1 MGHASIMTTI
11 LIFVMLVTF
20 ILFGLPIAIAM
31 GLTSV
36 IAIAV
41 FGDPIMLQVI
51 SQRIYGGTTAFT
63 LLAIPFFILAGN
75 LMNTGGMTHRIF
87 RFAHM
92 LVGHMRGGLGHVNVV
107 GSMVFAGMSGSALAD
122 AMGLGAIE
130 VKAMQEKGYETRF
143 AAAVSAA
150 SATVGPVI
158 PPSVPLV
165 LFGSMTSTSI
175 GALFVG
181 GILPGLMMGLSM
193 MAVIAIL
200 ARRRNYPREKSVTLL
215 EALGGLRDGLLALV
229 TPGIIMGGILLGFFT
244 PTEAAAVAC
253 IYALVLGFFVYREL
267 KFSDMPGILLETAR
281 QTAQVMWIVGA
292 AALFG
297 WVLIFLRVPDALIGW
312 LTTVSTNKWVILT
325 LINLILLFLGCFM
338 EGLAIMLLTI
348 PIFFPIILKIGIDP
362 VHFGIV
368 MTLNLMVG
376 LLTPPVGMVLY
387 AMSSIAKVPIVE
399 LTRELVPF
407 MFCIVVVLLI
417 TTYVPATVTF
427 LPSLVFK

>member
-1 MGHASIMTTI
+1 MTTLFI
-11 LIFVMLVTF
+11 FSLLIAFIML
-20 ILFGLPIAIAM
+20 GLPIAIAM
-31 GLTSV
+31 GLTSI
-36 IAIAV
+36 IAISM
-41 FGDPIMLQVI
+41 FGDIVMLQVI
-51 SQRIYGGTTAFT
+51 SQRIYGGITAFT

-75 LMNTGGMTHRIF
+75 LMNTGGMTTRIF

-165 LFGSMTSTSI
+165 LYGSMTSTSI
-175 GALFVG
+175 GALFLG
-181 GILPGLMMGLSM
+181 GVIPGLLMGLSM
-193 MAVIAIL
+193 MVVIAIL
-200 ARRRNYPREKSVTLL
+200 ARRRNYPREERATIREV
-215 EALGGLRDGLLALV
+215 LGGLRDGLLALL
-229 TPGIIMGGILLGFFT
+229 TPGIIIGGILLGLFT
-244 PTEAAAVAC
+244 PTEAAVVAC
-253 IYALVLGFFVYREL
+253 IYALFLGFFVYREL
-267 KFSDMPGILLETAR
+267 SVAQMPAILLDTVR
-281 QTAQVMWIVGA
+281 QTAQVMWIVGV

-297 WVLIFLRVPDALIGW
+297 WVLIFLQVPDALIAW
-312 LTTVSTNKWVILT
+312 LTNVSSNKWVVLT
-325 LINLILLFLGCFM
+325 FINLILLLLGCFM

-348 PIFFPIILKIGIDP
+348 PIFFPIIVKLGIDP
-362 VHFGIV
+362 VHFGVV

-407 MFCIVVVLLI
+407 MICIVVVLVFI
-417 TTYVPATVTF
+417 TYVPGSVTF
-427 LPSLVFK
+427 LPSLFFK